1 MIDKYINPHTDFGFK
16 RLFGSEFNKELL
28 ISFLNA
34 MFHGEQNV
42 QNVTY
47 LNSEQLGDRV
57 DARRAIFDVYCE
69 NDKSEKFIVEMQNV
83 YQEFF
88 KDRTIYYSTFPI
100 REQAQ
105 RGGDWDFHLNPV
117 YTIGLLNFNFADGL
131 DNAKRW
137 HHEVKLMEVDTHE
150 VFYDKLT
157 YIYVEIPKFDK
168 KETELVTMYDKWM
181 YVLKNLS
188 KLMQRPAALQERVFT
203 RLFEQA
209 EIAKFNKQ
217 DQKLYEDSMNAYR
230 DIVNAIRT
238 AEKKKYA
245 EGEAEGLAKGLVE
258 GRAKGL
264 VEGRAEGLVEGRAEG
279 RAEGIVE
286 VAKKMLDK
294 GMAAALVAEM
304 TGLPLDKVSNLKQ

>member
-1 MIDKYINPHTDFGFK
+1 MAEKYINPHTDFGFK
-16 RLFGSEFNKELL
+16 RLFGSECNTELL
-28 ISFLNA
+28 ISFLNTI
-34 MFHGEQNV
+34 FHGKQNI
-42 QNVTY
+42 QKVTY
-47 LNSEQLGDRV
+47 INSESRPGFFVVR
-57 DARRAIFDVYCE
+57 CE
-69 NDKSEKFIVEMQNV
+69 NDKGEKFIVEMQNV

-131 DNAKRW
+131 ENAKRW

-168 KETELVTMYDKWM
+168 KESELESMYDKWM

-188 KLMQRPAALQERVFT
+188 NLMQRPAALQERVFT

-209 EIAKFNKQ
+209 EISKFDKQ
-217 DQKLYEDSMNAYR
+217 ELKLYEDSVNAYR

-245 EGEAEGLAKGLVE
+245 EG
-258 GRAKGL
+258 
-264 VEGRAEGLVEGRAEG
+264 RAEG
-279 RAEGIVE
+279 RAEGE
-286 VAKKMLDK
+286 KKAKERI
-294 GMAAALVAEM
+294 A
-304 TGLPLDKVSNLKQ
+304 SNLLALGVPIETIMQASGLSE

>member
-1 MIDKYINPHTDFGFK
+1 M
-16 RLFGSEFNKELL
+16 
-28 ISFLNA
+28 
-34 MFHGEQNV
+34 
-42 QNVTY
+42 
-47 LNSEQLGDRV
+47 
-57 DARRAIFDVYCE
+57 
-69 NDKSEKFIVEMQNV
+69 

-131 DNAKRW
+131 ENARRW

-150 VFYDKLT
+150 IFYYKLT

-168 KETELVTMYDKWM
+168 QESELVTMYDKWM

-188 KLMQRPAALQERVFT
+188 RLMQRPAVLQERVFT

-209 EIAKFNKQ
+209 EISKFNTQELKM
-217 DQKLYEDSMNAYR
+217 YEDSVNAYR

-238 AEKKKYA
+238 AEKTKFA
-245 EGEAEGLAKGLVE
+245 EGKAEGMAKGE
-258 GRAKGL
+258 KEAKEKIAANLLSLGVPL
-264 VEGRAEGLVEGRAEG
+264 ET
-279 RAEGIVE
+279 IVQASDLSE
-286 VAKKMLDK
+286 
-294 GMAAALVAEM
+294 EEIR
-304 TGLPLDKVSNLKQ
+304 NLRI

>member
-16 RLFGSEFNKELL
+16 LLFGSEFNKELL

-42 QNVTY
+42 QDVTY
-47 LNSEQLGDRV
+47 LNSEQLGDRA

-69 NDKSEKFIVEMQNV
+69 NDKGEKFIVEMQNV

-88 KDRTIYYSTFPI
+88 KYRTIYYSTFPI

-105 RGGDWDFHLNPV
+105 RGGEWDFRLNPV

-131 DNAKRW
+131 ENAKHW
-137 HHEVKLMEVDTHE
+137 HHEVKLMEVETHE

-168 KETELVTMYDKWM
+168 MESELVTMYDKWM

-188 KLMQRPAALQERVFT
+188 RLMQRPAALQERVFT

-209 EIAKFNKQ
+209 EIAKFNNEEL
-217 DQKLYEDSMNAYR
+217 KLYEDSMNAYR

-238 AEKKKYA
+238 AEKTKYA
-245 EGEAEGLAKGLVE
+245 EGEADGMAKGLAE
-258 GRAKGL
+258 GLEK
-264 VEGRAEGLVEGRAEG
+264 GRAEGLEKGRT
-279 RAEGIVE
+279 EGITK
-286 VAKKMLDK
+286 VAINMLGK
-294 GMAAALVAEM
+294 GMPAELVAEM
-304 TGLPLDKVSNLKQ
+304 TGLPIDEVQRIQNF

>member
-42 QNVTY
+42 QDVTY
-47 LNSEQLGDRV
+47 LNSEQLGDRA

-69 NDKSEKFIVEMQNV
+69 NDKGEKFIVEMQNV

-105 RGGDWDFHLNPV
+105 RGGEWDFRLNPV

-131 DNAKRW
+131 ENAKRW
-137 HHEVKLMEVDTHE
+137 HHEVKLMEVETHE

-168 KETELVTMYDKWM
+168 MESELVTMYDKWM

-188 KLMQRPAALQERVFT
+188 RLMQRPAALQERVFT

-209 EIAKFNKQ
+209 EIAKFNNEEL
-217 DQKLYEDSMNAYR
+217 KLYEDSMNAYR

-238 AEKKKYA
+238 AEKTKYA
-245 EGEAEGLAKGLVE
+245 EGEADGMAKGLAE
-258 GRAKGL
+258 GLEKR
-264 VEGRAEGLVEGRAEG
+264 RAEGLEKGRT
-279 RAEGIVE
+279 EGITK
-286 VAKKMLDK
+286 VAINMLGK
-294 GMAAALVAEM
+294 GMPTELVAEM
-304 TGLPLDKVSNLKQ
+304 TGLPIDEVQRIQNF

>member
-69 NDKSEKFIVEMQNV
+69 NDKGEKFIVEMQNV

-131 DNAKRW
+131 ENAKRW

-188 KLMQRPAALQERVFT
+188 KLMQRPAAL
-203 RLFEQA
+203 
-209 EIAKFNKQ
+209 
-217 DQKLYEDSMNAYR
+217 
-230 DIVNAIRT
+230 
-238 AEKKKYA
+238 
-245 EGEAEGLAKGLVE
+245 
-258 GRAKGL
+258 
-264 VEGRAEGLVEGRAEG
+264 
-279 RAEGIVE
+279 
-286 VAKKMLDK
+286 
-294 GMAAALVAEM
+294 
-304 TGLPLDKVSNLKQ
+304 

>member
-1 MIDKYINPHTDFGFK
+1 MAEKYINLHTDFGFK
-16 RLFGSEFNKELL
+16 RLFGSECNTELL
-28 ISFLNA
+28 ISFLNTI
-34 MFHGEQNV
+34 FHGKQNI
-42 QNVTY
+42 QKVTY
-47 LNSEQLGDRV
+47 INSESRPGFFVVR
-57 DARRAIFDVYCE
+57 CE
-69 NDKSEKFIVEMQNV
+69 NDKGEKFIVEMQNV

-131 DNAKRW
+131 ENAKRW

-168 KETELVTMYDKWM
+168 KERELESMYDKWM

-188 KLMQRPAALQERVFT
+188 NLMQRPAALQERVFT

-209 EIAKFNKQ
+209 EISKFDKQ
-217 DQKLYEDSMNAYR
+217 ELKLYEDSVNAYR

-245 EGEAEGLAKGLVE
+245 EG
-258 GRAKGL
+258 
-264 VEGRAEGLVEGRAEG
+264 RAEG
-279 RAEGIVE
+279 RAEGE
-286 VAKKMLDK
+286 KKAKERI
-294 GMAAALVAEM
+294 A
-304 TGLPLDKVSNLKQ
+304 SNLLALGVPIETIMQASGLSEEEIKNIQ

>member
-1 MIDKYINPHTDFGFK
+1 M
-16 RLFGSEFNKELL
+16 L

-42 QNVTY
+42 QDVTY
-47 LNSEQLGDRV
+47 LNSEQLGDRT
-57 DARRAIFDVYCE
+57 DARRAIFNVYCE
-69 NDKSEKFIVEMQNV
+69 NDKGEKFIVEMQNV

-105 RGGDWDFHLNPV
+105 RGGEWDFHLNPV

-131 DNAKRW
+131 ENAKRW

-150 VFYDKLT
+150 IFYDKLT

-168 KETELVTMYDKWM
+168 QESELVTMYDKWM

-188 KLMQRPAALQERVFT
+188 RLMQRPAAFQERVFT

-209 EIAKFNKQ
+209 EISKFNKQ
-217 DQKLYEDSMNAYR
+217 ELKMYEDSVNAYR

-238 AEKKKYA
+238 AEKTKFAEGHAEGHAEGMAEGMAKGIA
-245 EGEAEGLAKGLVE
+245 EGEKEAKE
-258 GRAKGL
+258 K
-264 VEGRAEGLVEGRAEG
+264 
-279 RAEGIVE
+279 
-286 VAKKMLDK
+286 
-294 GMAAALVAEM
+294 MAANLLSLGVPLETIVQAS
-304 TGLPLDKVSNLKQ
+304 GLSEEDIQNLKL